1 MKIELELNDKNN
13 GKSIDIYIEDEKGY
27 RYSHFYDKEAENVF
41 YLVRDLIDLKTND
54 ILERKYKHGKNKS
67 NKFRTKRNRNR
78 S

>member
-54 ILERKYKHGKNKS
+54 ILERKNKHGKNKS
-67 NKFRTKRNRNR
+67 NKFRTKRNRN
-78 S
+78 

>member
-54 ILERKYKHGKNKS
+54 MLERKHKHGKNKS
-67 NKFRTKRNRNR
+67 NKFRTKRNRN
-78 S
+78 

>member
-27 RYSHFYDKEAENVF
+27 RCSHFYDKEAENVF

-54 ILERKYKHGKNKS
+54 ILERTSKRGKNKS

-78 S
+78 G

>member
-67 NKFRTKRNRNR
+67 NKFRAKRNRN
-78 S
+78 